1 MITSPWEWSGVF
13 LREMSWKA
21 RGEGSVKTQ
30 RPMARGHSAP
40 VHSHPRVP
48 DPIDARFTQNRTPEK
63 PVRVNWSGSR
73 CCPAFTPKRHYSCGS
88 DTSAPWP
95 DRRSLGASDPSGP
108 LRLARRIT
116 TSWTWRRSDGNDLTT
131 GRVPDFINPRR
142 PVVASSN
149 LILRQMSVFN

>member
-21 RGEGSVKTQ
+21 RGEGPVKTQ

-40 VHSHPRVP
+40 VHSHPIVP

-63 PVRVNWSGSR
+63 PVRVNRSGSR

-88 DTSAPWP
+88 DTSAPWS
-95 DRRSLGASDPSGP
+95 DRRSLGASAATPGTPNHHLLDLAPTRRQWPHDGSGARFHQPS
-108 LRLARRIT
+108 
-116 TSWTWRRSDGNDLTT
+116 
-131 GRVPDFINPRR
+131 
-142 PVVASSN
+142 PVLASSN